1 VLLNNV
7 ALMCYSWLQKK
18 KAQEHHEPKAELNWI
33 NDDASQFLDLLQA
46 SIVIK
51 EKNIHICL
59 LQPLKF

>member
-1 VLLNNV
+1 
-7 ALMCYSWLQKK
+7 MCYSWLQKK